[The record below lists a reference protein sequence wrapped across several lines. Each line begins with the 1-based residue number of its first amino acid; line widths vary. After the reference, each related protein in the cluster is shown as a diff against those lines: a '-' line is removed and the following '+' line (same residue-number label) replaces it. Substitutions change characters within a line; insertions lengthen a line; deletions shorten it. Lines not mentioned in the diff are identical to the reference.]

1 MAARTIAPPELQP
14 KSFAFTKENEAWV
27 KEQIAKYPEGRQA
40 SAVIA
45 LLWRAQKQADGWLP
59 QKAIEAVAERLGMA
73 NIRVLEIA
81 TFYTMFNLSPVGK
94 HFVQLCGTTPC
105 ALRGAE
111 KLKDVLRKRV
121 GEPGHVS
128 DDGEFSWIEVECLGA
143 CCNAPMAQIND
154 DYFEDLTPEILE
166 SLLDTLAAG
175 KMVKAG
181 PQNGRKSSEPQGEP
195 TSLTDPSLYDGSR
208 VGSWKKRFDEKP
220 VKEIAPPAGKT
231 GA

>member
-1 MAARTIAPPELQP
+1 MAARTIAPPEQQP
-14 KSFAFTKENEAWV
+14 DSFAFTPENEAWA

-45 LLWRAQKQADGWLP
+45 LLWRAQKQAGGWLP
-59 QKAIEAVAERLGMA
+59 QKALEAVAARLSMA

-81 TFYTMFNLSPVGK
+81 TFYTMFNLAPVGK

-111 KLKDVLRKRV
+111 RLKDVLRQKI

-128 DDGEFSWIEVECLGA
+128 ADGVFSWQEVECLGA

-166 SLLDTLAAG
+166 KLLADLAAG
-175 KMVKAG
+175 KVVKPG

-195 TSLTDPSLYDGSR
+195 TSLTDPVLYDGSR
-208 VGSWKKRFDEKP
+208 IGAWKKRFDEKP
-220 VKEIAPPAGKT
+220 MQETAPPAGKG